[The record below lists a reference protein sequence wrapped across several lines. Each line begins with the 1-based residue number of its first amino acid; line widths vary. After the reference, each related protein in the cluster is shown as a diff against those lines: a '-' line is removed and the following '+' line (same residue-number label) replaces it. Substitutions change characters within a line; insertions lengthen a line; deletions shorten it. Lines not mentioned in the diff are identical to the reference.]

1 MRKRRLGGLGH
12 LLRRHVLDMRREGP
26 RMPVGV
32 LDGTVPVARPSSH
45 RFDKESTAVKRP
57 RLPGELRLALT
68 GGGRQAQCGV
78 MCSTL
83 SYSSVSEAQAQVAAC
98 IRPGPVVRIPLGEAL
113 GRVTAEAIVCDMD
126 YPPFTKAMMDGYA
139 VRAEDVAEGGSLKVV
154 GQVAA
159 GGEAREPLRAGEAVQ
174 INTGAPVPEG
184 ADAVVPVERTECSEA
199 GLVHIRVKVTRGQH
213 VVPPAAYVHAGAAV
227 VGARTRLRPSHI
239 AVAAAAGA
247 VEISVYRQPRVAI
260 LVTGDELVDVSR
272 VPQGA
277 QIRDGNGPMMA
288 ALVRE
293 AHAAPI
299 ELGAVGDDK
308 RLLERAIRQGL
319 DADLLCISGGV
330 SMGAFD
336 FVPEVLTDCGVRTL
350 VRKVR
355 LKPGKPTTIGVAE
368 SGTGVFALV
377 GNPIGCFVGFRLFV
391 CMAIE
396 AFEGRAGT
404 RARSVAARL
413 VGQCP
418 PTSERETYLPARVGT
433 GARGE
438 LTAEPLS
445 WHGSGDPFGFS
456 DADALIVR
464 QPGAGAAEIGDA
476 VSIILL
482 GGQRG

>member
-1 MRKRRLGGLGH
+1 VQVGGH
-12 LLRRHVLDMRREGP
+12 NVE
-26 RMPVGV
+26 
-32 LDGTVPVARPSSH
+32 
-45 RFDKESTAVKRP
+45 
-57 RLPGELRLALT
+57 
-68 GGGRQAQCGV
+68 

-83 SYSSVSEAQAQVAAC
+83 SYASVSEAQEQVAAH
-98 IRPGPVVRIPLGEAL
+98 IRPGPVTRVPLGEAL

-126 YPPFTKAMMDGYA
+126 YPPFAKAMMDGYA
-139 VRAEDVAEGGSLKVV
+139 VRAEGAAEGGSLKVV

-159 GGEAREPLRAGEAVQ
+159 GGAAREPLGAGEAVQ

-184 ADAVVPVERTECSEA
+184 ADAVVPVERTECADS
-199 GLVHIRVKVTRGQH
+199 GQVHIRAKVTRGQH
-213 VVPPAAYVHAGAAV
+213 VEPRAAYVRAGAAV
-227 VGARTRLRPSHI
+227 IGARTRLRPSHI

-247 VEISVYRQPRVAI
+247 AEIPVYRKPRVAI

-272 VPQGA
+272 VPQGSE
-277 QIRDGNGPMMA
+277 IRNGNGPMMA

-299 ELGAVGDDK
+299 ELGVVGDDK
-308 RLLERAIRQGL
+308 RLLDRAIRQGL
-319 DADLLCISGGV
+319 KADLLCISGGV

-336 FVPEVLTDCGVRTL
+336 FVPEVLADCGVRTL
-350 VRKVR
+350 VRKIR
-355 LKPGKPTTIGVAE
+355 LKPGKPTTIGVAD

-396 AFEGRAGT
+396 ALEGRAGM
-404 RARSVAARL
+404 RARLITARL
-413 VGQCP
+413 EGRCP
-418 PTSERETYLPARVGT
+418 PTSERETYLPARAGID
-433 GARGE
+433 ARGE
-438 LTAEPLS
+438 LLAEPLS

-464 QPGAGAAEIGDA
+464 RPGAGVAEIGDA

-482 GGQRG
+482 GEQRG